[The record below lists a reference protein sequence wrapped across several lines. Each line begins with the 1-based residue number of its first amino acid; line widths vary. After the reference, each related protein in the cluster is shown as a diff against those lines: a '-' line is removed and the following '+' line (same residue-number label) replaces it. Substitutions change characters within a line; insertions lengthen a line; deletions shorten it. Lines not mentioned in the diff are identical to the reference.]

1 MLLFQATQSLSNGR
15 TSNYDRIIMPTN
27 GHKCNFFTLVQVDK
41 TITLKQS
48 QIIIISGFI
57 IGSNVVET
65 SRPMFNLD
73 RQNITSFNKSSFVGI
88 VATCGKCIMSFLLVN
103 GWFTTVPVF
112 TVVKSMPFYTKFSL
126 RKIRHFCRCCQTN

>member
-1 MLLFQATQSLSNGR
+1 MGTQVQ
-15 TSNYDRIIMPTN
+15 I
-27 GHKCNFFTLVQVDK
+27 FFTLVQVDK

-73 RQNITSFNKSSFVGI
+73 RQNITSFDKSSFVGI

-103 GWFTTVPVF
+103 GWFTTVL
-112 TVVKSMPFYTKFSL
+112 VKSMPFYTKFSL
-126 RKIRHFCRCCQTN
+126 RKIPL

>member
-1 MLLFQATQSLSNGR
+1 MRVYVRLHSERSYIKVRWLIML
-15 TSNYDRIIMPTN
+15 TN

-48 QIIIISGFI
+48 QIIIISGYI

-73 RQNITSFNKSSFVGI
+73 RQNITSLDKSSFVGI
-88 VATCGKCIMSFLLVN
+88 VATCGKCIMSFFLLVN

-112 TVVKSMPFYTKFSL
+112 TLVKSMPFYTKFSL
-126 RKIRHFCRCCQTN
+126 RKIPL